1 MSLAQRV
8 RDYRYSKGWG
18 PDELASRAAI
28 SRTALYQIESG
39 KTEVPRAATLRRIA
53 VALEVSMDALLGHG
67 EWEGD
72 ADAGARP
79 RPAATADRRGVS
91 QRSTV
96 DPAVW
101 KYRARTAGATA
112 EDPDGSRFAI
122 AAEEWGVNDEP
133 ARRSETELIA
143 KLRALLASPYG
154 EGIARILEESYRLLP
169 GAPG

>member
-28 SRTALYQIESG
+28 SRTALYQIERG
-39 KTEVPRAATLRRIA
+39 KTELPRAATLRRIA
-53 VALEVSMDALLGHG
+53 MALDVSMDALLGHG
-67 EWEGD
+67 EWEED
-72 ADAGARP
+72 ADAGDRH
-79 RPAATADRRGVS
+79 RPAKADRRGVP

-101 KYRARTAGATA
+101 KYRARIGGATA

-122 AAEEWGVNDEP
+122 AAEEWAANDEP
-133 ARRSETELIA
+133 ARGSETELIA
-143 KLRALLASPYG
+143 KLRALLASPYA

-169 GAPG
+169 RGPG